1 MKRQKSFSTRLSL
14 NILFVTSVLFLL
26 AIGVAS
32 LSAHLLIADEA
43 ENSAGHLLDATI
55 TKIEKSLMEIEAAV
69 QVTAWVADEQKNN
82 KDYLYEMTRA
92 VVEKTDKI
100 QGCAIAFA
108 PYYFEGEYY
117 FSPYSSRDSQ
127 TGEIQTI
134 QLGNPSYD
142 YFYMDWYQI
151 PSLSGN
157 PCWSEPYFDEGGG
170 RFYMTTYSYPVKDSE
185 GNVIAVVTADVNIEW
200 IADIL
205 ESVRPYNSSHVSLVS
220 RSGAYINIDSGSS
233 MIGETVYSTLAY
245 VDDDDDDIDSLVMS
259 MMSGTRG
266 TRKYSRGSNMSF
278 AVFGPLANGWILS
291 ISCDYREVLARTS
304 KMQIILIFIALIG
317 LLLIFISCY
326 SIIKKLTRPLV
337 KFSESARQIAKG
349 DFNTVLP
356 EIKSEDEIRQ
366 LRDAFDDMQHSL
378 NEYIENLKKTMAT
391 NERFSSELNVA
402 SRIQMAMLPK
412 DFPKHERFDLCALL
426 KPAKEVGGDLYD
438 FLQKEDKLYFAVGDV
453 SGKGVPAS
461 MFMAITRAAFHFLA
475 NMGIELDELTGTLN
489 NAVCEGN
496 DTGMFVTMFIGCV
509 DLKTGEF
516 KYCNAGHNPVV
527 VNGEFLDVKPNIALG
542 LFPGFKFQMQTGRL
556 ESGAHVILYT
566 DGVTEA
572 ERSDKQQFG
581 DSALLDWAKSHA
593 GLATQ
598 KEACCNL
605 LDTVHIFTEGNEQN
619 DDITIMTLK
628 IK

>member
-14 NILFVTSVLFLL
+14 NVLFVTSVLFLL

-32 LSAHLLIADEA
+32 VSAHLLIADEA
-43 ENSAGHLLDATI
+43 ENSAGNLLDATI
-55 TKIEKSLMEIEAAV
+55 AKIEKSLMEIETAV
-69 QVTAWVADEQKNN
+69 QVTAWIADEN
-82 KDYLYEMTRA
+82 KDSKAYLYELTKA

-117 FSPYSSRDSQ
+117 FSPYSSRNQQ

-142 YFYMDWYQI
+142 YFYMDWFQI

-185 GNVIAVVTADVNIEW
+185 GKVIAIVTADVSVEW

-205 ESVRPYNSSHVSLVS
+205 ESVRPYTSSHVSLVS

-233 MIGETVYSTLAY
+233 IIGETVYSTLAY

-259 MMSGTRG
+259 MMSGTKG
-266 TRKYSRGSNMSF
+266 MRKYSRGSNLSF

-304 KMQIILIFIALIG
+304 KMQVILIFIALIG

-326 SIIKKLTRPLV
+326 VIIRKLTNPLV

-349 DFNTVLP
+349 EFNTELP
-356 EIKSEDEIRQ
+356 EIKSEDEIKQ

-391 NERFSSELNVA
+391 NERYSSELNVA

-412 DFPKHERFDLCALL
+412 NFPQQENFDLCALL

-438 FLQKEDKLYFAVGDV
+438 FLQKGDKLYFTVGDV

-461 MFMAITRAAFHFLA
+461 MFMAVTRASFHFLV
-475 NMGIELDELTGTLN
+475 NMGIELDELAGTLN

-516 KYCNAGHNPVV
+516 RYCNAGHNPVV

-542 LFPGFKFQMQTGRL
+542 LFPGFKFRMQTGRL
-556 ESGAHVILYT
+556 EPGAHVILYT

-581 DSALLDWAKSHA
+581 DAALLEWARSHS

-605 LDTVHIFTEGNEQN
+605 LDAVHTFTEGNEQN